1 MEPIN
6 INKVNQFIHKSISD
20 QDLEKYFT
28 KAIQKKILVFGDLR
42 KYNSIDEV
50 LPKQKDFIIMLIET
64 APNIG
69 HWCCLT
75 KNNGVVTWFDSYGMK
90 PGSELK
96 FVDEDKRAQLNEDR
110 NYLGELLQKTKYKV
124 EYNTIAFQSD
134 GDNVRDCGRYVILY
148 LILFNE
154 KNFNLKQFQQFM
166 KNETKKLKLS
176 YDQLVSYLIE

>member
-1 MEPIN
+1 MNQIDIN
-6 INKVNQFIHKSISD
+6 QVNKYIHKSISD

-42 KYNSIDEV
+42 KYNSINEV
-50 LPKQKDFIIMLIET
+50 LPKDKDFIILLIET
-64 APNIG
+64 DKNVG

-75 KNNGVVTWFDSYGMK
+75 KNKGVITWFDSYGMK

-96 FVDEDKRAQLNEDR
+96 FIDNDRKAKLNEDH
-110 NYLGELLQKTKYKV
+110 NYLGELLSKSQYKI
-124 EYNTIAFQSD
+124 EYNNIPYQSD
-134 GDNVRDCGRYVILY
+134 SEDVKDCGRYVILY

-166 KNETKKLKLS
+166 KDKTKQLKLS
-176 YDQLVSYLIE
+176 YDQLVSYLIQ